1 MLIRLIMSIKTF
13 GLLYTARIYYRHL
26 TAILMKLIGRKYVT
40 KKVHDFW
47 MILDLEDK
55 GISNELNVNG
65 SREEQLYTIL
75 KEIIKPGNHVLDL
88 GANIGYYPLIA
99 MNLVGGSGK
108 VYALEPSPYNFSL
121 LNRNIMFNNASNII
135 ETFQLG
141 GGAEPGKVKFYI
153 SERSN
158 QNTMIKELYRFNGQ
172 QDYLVESMEVD
183 VVDMSAFMIDKP
195 PIDLIRMDIEGYE
208 VEVLAGLKSAIE
220 SGVFNGKIVFECHW
234 PKYDDEHNS
243 MREQLKMVFN
253 NGYYPSIMTSNRE
266 ERARFFERGYSAKT
280 IIRTSATRLQGIYYN
295 IEPSDA
301 EYFICDVGGVRD
313 VVLEK
318 R

>member
-13 GLLYTARIYYRHL
+13 GLLYTTRVYYRHL

-40 KKVHDFW
+40 RKVLNFS
-47 MILDLEDK
+47 MILDLEDR
-55 GISNELNVNG
+55 GISGELNDKG
-65 SREEQLYTIL
+65 SREEQLYIVL
-75 KEIIKPGNHVLDL
+75 KEIIKPGDHVIDL

-99 MNLVGGSGK
+99 RSFVGRSGK

-121 LNRNIMFNNASNII
+121 LNRNVMLNNADDVI

-141 GGAEPGKVKFYI
+141 GGSEPGKVKFYI

-158 QNTMIKELYRFNGQ
+158 QNTMIKELYRFKDQ
-172 QDYLVESMEVD
+172 QDFLIKSLEVD
-183 VVDMSAFMIDKP
+183 VVDISSFIMDKP
-195 PIDLIRMDIEGYE
+195 SIDLIRMDIEGYE
-208 VEVLAGLKSAIE
+208 VKVLAGLKSAIE
-220 SGVFNGKIVFECHW
+220 SGVFKGKIVFECHW

-243 MREQLKMVFN
+243 IREQLKMVFN
-253 NGYYPSIMTSNRE
+253 NGYYPSIMTSNTE
-266 ERARFFERGYSAKT
+266 ERARFIERGYSAKT
-280 IIRTSATRLQGIYYN
+280 IIGKNPARLRGIYYN

-301 EYFICDVGGVRD
+301 EYLICDVGGVRD